1 MVMIRTPLLLV
12 SVCIFLF
19 ACGEA
24 SKEDANKMQMLK
36 MGPQLDDKGM
46 LMLDSNLS
54 EYQIAPWSEN
64 PSCILI
70 RQAGVD
76 SPLSM
81 KNAVLAE
88 SHAHNKIAYVFANGA
103 NCLGAF
109 VTDTQGK
116 LRHFQPTLF
125 CSDSVALKPKVIH
138 ILWKASG
145 IPAVLVSESSGERG
159 SALRIRR
166 LDGGVGEVFIDER
179 VSNEDACGPEEDE
192 GILPCFSNTTRIM
205 LPDTGSTL
213 PDTLVTH
220 TTGTVLD
227 GKRLIEVNVRDT
239 ILLPWN

>member
-1 MVMIRTPLLLV
+1 MAMIRTPLLLV
-12 SVCIFLF
+12 SFCVFLF

-24 SKEDANKMQMLK
+24 SKEEANKMQVLK
-36 MGPQLDDKGM
+36 TGPQLDEKGM

-125 CSDSVALKPKVIH
+125 CSDSVALRPNVIR
-138 ILWKASG
+138 ILWKSKG

-179 VSNEDACGPEEDE
+179 VSNEDACGLEEDE

-205 LPDTGSTL
+205 LPDTGRVL
-213 PDTLVTH
+213 PDTLYTQ
-220 TTGTVLD
+220 TTGTVLE
-227 GKRLIEVNVRDT
+227 GKRLIEVNVQDT